1 MDTQKVVEVSI
12 DTVKE
17 NAMYSPKAFKQ
28 GTTARA
34 YLQSMMADKA
44 TEDRQVVETNLKNGQ
59 DLDQATASF
68 TSDEYFEQWYQETK
82 RNYKHMKI
90 NRRLSL

>member
-1 MDTQKVVEVSI
+1 MQCILQKL
-12 DTVKE
+12 
-17 NAMYSPKAFKQ
+17 FKQ

-59 DLDQATASF
+59 DLDQATHHLS
-68 TSDEYFEQWYQETK
+68 SDEYFEQWYNETK
-82 RNYKHMKI
+82 TQLQTYED
-90 NRRLSL
+90 

>member
-1 MDTQKVVEVSI
+1 MDRTIPSARVEANPL
-12 DTVKE
+12 TVPE
-17 NAMYSPKAFKQ
+17 PLQNR
-28 GTTARA
+28 TTAAIRVVT
-34 YLQSMMADKA
+34 LPSMMADKA

-68 TSDEYFEQWYQETK
+68 TVMNTLNNGIKKQK